1 MHPWWLFSYVYL
13 YLSDSHMYASVS
25 VNFLAQIV
33 SLYIAQAGGSAGTGA
48 SGVGAREQR
57 GLGGRGSDAARA
69 CRPGA
74 AAGPNGGFSL
84 FMATRRV
91 YFLFSFLCAAFFVD
105 EPTHLDL
112 V

>member
-1 MHPWWLFSYVYL
+1 V
-13 YLSDSHMYASVS
+13 
-25 VNFLAQIV
+25 Q
-33 SLYIAQAGGSAGTGA
+33 
-48 SGVGAREQR
+48 ARERAAWAR
-57 GLGGRGSDAARA
+57 GSNVAWGGRGSDAARA

>member
-57 GLGGRGSDAARA
+57 GLGRAWERRGAGMSARR
-69 CRPGA
+69 CRRAKWRLLP
-74 AAGPNGGFSL
+74 
-84 FMATRRV
+84 V
-91 YFLFSFLCAAFFVD
+91 HFFFRKGKALLIFKKV
-105 EPTHLDL
+105 TLR
-112 V
+112 